1 MPLREEL
8 ERLPSECWSSGR
20 VSISPILTEND
31 MIYATYDCELTEEQK
46 DIVNPAWFSIG
57 RAYLNRDDNYP
68 CLIRS
73 ERGEPIGFIN
83 LYVWIGDE
91 SAYSWSYYIDKNSQG
106 KGYGKQAARLAIS
119 ILKSAN
125 PQVPIKLAT
134 EERNV
139 KAQALYK
146 SLGFTRL
153 DELDGDDL
161 VFGLR
166 N

>member
-1 MPLREEL
+1 MTLRKKL
-8 ERLPSECWSSGR
+8 ERLPFERWTDGS

-31 MIYATYDCELTEEQK
+31 MIYATYDCELTDEQK

-83 LYVWIGDE
+83 LCAWIGDE
-91 SAYSWSYYIDKNSQG
+91 PAYSWSYYIDKNSQG
-106 KGYGKQAARLAIS
+106 NGYGKQAARLAIE
-119 ILKSAN
+119 ILKAAD
-125 PQVPIKLAT
+125 PKMPIKLAAT
-134 EERNV
+134 AQNI
-139 KAQALYK
+139 KAQTLYE

-161 VFGLR
+161 VFGL
-166 N
+166 